1 MFAVWTA
8 LAFLGGA
15 YYWLFLQLGSHPSTL
30 ELGQVGNGFHGCV
43 QEKASMA
50 LLVSRPI

>member
-15 YYWLFLQLGSHPSTL
+15 YYWLFLQLGSHPSTSWAPL
-30 ELGQVGNGFHGCV
+30 HTIPFPFCGF
-43 QEKASMA
+43 
-50 LLVSRPI
+50 LV